1 MSLIPRMLLALVSA
15 SLINASGAFASVS
28 VRDVEFNR
36 VDDQT
41 SSDDWLECS
50 IEVEV
55 RRDTQDLT
63 RRRPDY
69 VDDLVVELMLGVESN
84 VRGQNGFEFF
94 EAEAALV
101 SLKEGRH
108 LVRFY
113 LPPEIVERDS
123 VRNEV
128 HSFLIRLTRSGT
140 VVEEQVSRELEG
152 TNVLDSF
159 LNRVDSEA
167 AHNNAILLP
176 QFKTPFRIAYP
187 GKTPSFRDSGD
198 RVGE

>member
-84 VRGQNGFEFF
+84 VRG
-94 EAEAALV
+94 
-101 SLKEGRH
+101 
-108 LVRFY
+108 
-113 LPPEIVERDS
+113 
-123 VRNEV
+123 
-128 HSFLIRLTRSGT
+128 
-140 VVEEQVSRELEG
+140 
-152 TNVLDSF
+152 
-159 LNRVDSEA
+159 
-167 AHNNAILLP
+167 
-176 QFKTPFRIAYP
+176 
-187 GKTPSFRDSGD
+187 
-198 RVGE
+198 